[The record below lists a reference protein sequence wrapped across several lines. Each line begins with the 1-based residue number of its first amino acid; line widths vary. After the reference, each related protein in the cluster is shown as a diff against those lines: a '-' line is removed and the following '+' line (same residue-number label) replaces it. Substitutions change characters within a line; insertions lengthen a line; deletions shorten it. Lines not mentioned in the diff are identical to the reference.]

1 MNWEVKTMRSV
12 TSYFNRDLLRGALL
26 RTWPLWAA
34 YTLIWL
40 FLLPVTLFIH
50 LSDRHI
56 VYSRP
61 TLSYELLNTGLSS
74 GVMMAAVFGIF
85 FAMAMFAYLTSPRAT
100 NGMHAMPIRREGL
113 FLTHYLAGLF
123 CQVVTLLVSFAL
135 AALVTAAFGVFDG
148 YAVGTGLLLCVLL
161 VLFFYSFGVLCMVCV
176 GQILAGAVF
185 YGILNFLF
193 VGMEALLRSFAGN
206 FLYGYDGRSSAF
218 STAPLSPLVEIVRSL
233 SVVYVYDDAGTRFG
247 TSYYSMTYDG
257 IDPIGPIGVRVF
269 GLGTLAAYAAA
280 GLVLAALALLLYR
293 KRRSEMTGNT
303 VAIGWLRPVFKYG
316 VALCSAFSLGQ
327 LLSYFVFELTDSTYT
342 AGALIGT
349 IACMIFAG
357 LIGYYAAEML
367 LKKSFRV
374 FKTSWKGALA
384 TSAVLILIGLS
395 FPLDLTGYQTR
406 VPEQSDIVSATV
418 NLYGG
423 NVSGSFDLSGQ
434 ESIAL
439 LRDAHCAVIT
449 DKARQTEYNR
459 RYVPFDGDTC
469 TLRITYELADG
480 TELFRTYDLSIDEAL
495 LSDPSSPE
503 STLTKLANC
512 TEITRA
518 RVLGGWVPDN
528 LEELRITGGYLNC
541 SYYSDGKYSHSQEAE
556 LNAAQA
562 NSAFTALMQDC
573 AAGSI
578 ESADLF
584 TADENDCEYYLSLEL
599 WYFDPSDNEVRASA
613 ATHAGEDLYNGSFYL
628 RVTPGMVSTLR
639 VLRGLDLIE
648 LP

>member
-1 MNWEVKTMRSV
+1 MQSV
-12 TSYFNRDLLRGALL
+12 TSYFNRELLRGALQ

-40 FLLPVTLFIH
+40 LLLPVTLFIR

-61 TLSYELLNTGLSS
+61 TLSYELLSTGLPS

-85 FAMAMFAYLTSPRAT
+85 FAMAMFAYLTNPRAT

-148 YAVGTGLLLCVLL
+148 YAVGMGLLLCVLL

-193 VGMEALLRSFAGN
+193 VGMEVLLRSFAGN

-218 STAPLSPLVEIVRSL
+218 STAPLSPPVEIASSL
-233 SVVYVYDDAGTRFG
+233 SVSYV
-247 TSYYSMTYDG
+247 YDG
-257 IDPIGPIGVRVF
+257 IDPIGVRVF
-269 GLGTLAAYAAA
+269 HLGTFAAYAAA

-395 FPLDLTGYQTR
+395 FPLDLTGYQSR

-418 NLYGG
+418 DLYGG
-423 NVSGSFDLSGQ
+423 NVSGSFNLSGQ

-469 TLRITYELADG
+469 MLRITYELADG
-480 TELFRTYDLSIDEAL
+480 TELFRSYDLSIDEAL

-503 STLTKLANC
+503 SALTKLANC

-518 RVLGGWVPDN
+518 RVLGGWVPDH

-573 AAGSI
+573 DAGSI

-584 TADENDCEYYLSLEL
+584 AAEEDDCEYYLSLEL
-599 WYFDPSDNEVRASA
+599 WYFDPSDSEARASA
-613 ATHAGEDLYNGSFYL
+613 TKHTGEELYNGSFYL
-628 RVTPGMVSTLR
+628 RVTPDMVSTLR
-639 VLRGLDLIE
+639 ALRGLNLIE

>member
-1 MNWEVKTMRSV
+1 MRSV
-12 TSYFNRDLLRGALL
+12 TSYFNRELLRGALQ

-40 FLLPVTLFIH
+40 LLLPVTLFIR

-61 TLSYELLNTGLSS
+61 TLSYELLSTGLPS

-85 FAMAMFAYLTSPRAT
+85 FAMAMFAYLTNPRAT

-148 YAVGTGLLLCVLL
+148 YAVGMGLLLCVLL

-193 VGMEALLRSFAGN
+193 VGMEVLLRSFAGN

-218 STAPLSPLVEIVRSL
+218 STAPLSPPVEIASSL
-233 SVVYVYDDAGTRFG
+233 SVSYV
-247 TSYYSMTYDG
+247 YDG
-257 IDPIGPIGVRVF
+257 IDPIGVRVF
-269 GLGTLAAYAAA
+269 HLGTFAAYAAA

-395 FPLDLTGYQTR
+395 FPLDLTGYQSR

-418 NLYGG
+418 DLYGG
-423 NVSGSFDLSGQ
+423 NVSGSFNLSGQ

-469 TLRITYELADG
+469 MLRITYELADG
-480 TELFRTYDLSIDEAL
+480 TELFRSYDLSIDEAL

-503 STLTKLANC
+503 SALTKLANC

-518 RVLGGWVPDN
+518 RVLGGWVPDH

-541 SYYSDGKYSHSQEAE
+541 SYYSDGKYSHNEEAE

-573 AAGSI
+573 DAGSI

-584 TADENDCEYYLSLEL
+584 AAEEDDCEYYLSLEL
-599 WYFDPSDNEVRASA
+599 WYFDPSDSEARASA
-613 ATHAGEDLYNGSFYL
+613 TKHTGEELYNGSFYL
-628 RVTPGMVSTLR
+628 RVTPDMVSTLR
-639 VLRGLDLIE
+639 ALRGLNLIE

>member
-1 MNWEVKTMRSV
+1 MRSV
-12 TSYFNRDLLRGALL
+12 TSYFNRELLRGALQ

-40 FLLPVTLFIH
+40 FLLPVTLFIR

-61 TLSYELLNTGLSS
+61 TLSYELLSTGLPT

-85 FAMAMFAYLTSPRAT
+85 FAMAMFAYLTNPRAT

-148 YAVGTGLLLCVLL
+148 YAVGMGLLLCVLL

-218 STAPLSPLVEIVRSL
+218 STAPLSPPVEIASSL
-233 SVVYVYDDAGTRFG
+233 SVSYV
-247 TSYYSMTYDG
+247 YDG
-257 IDPIGPIGVRVF
+257 IDPIGVRVF
-269 GLGTLAAYAAA
+269 HLGTFAAYAAA

-395 FPLDLTGYQTR
+395 FPLDLTGYQSR

-418 NLYGG
+418 DLYGG
-423 NVSGSFDLSGQ
+423 NVSGSFNLSGQ

-459 RYVPFDGDTC
+459 RYVPFNGDTC

-480 TELFRTYDLSIDEAL
+480 TELFRSYDLSTDEAL

-503 STLTKLANC
+503 SALTKLANC

-518 RVLGGWVPDN
+518 RVLGGWVPDH

-541 SYYSDGKYSHSQEAE
+541 SYYSDGKYSHNEEAE

-573 AAGSI
+573 DAGSI

-584 TADENDCEYYLSLEL
+584 AAEEDDCEYYLSLEL
-599 WYFDPSDNEVRASA
+599 WYFDPSDSEARASA
-613 ATHAGEDLYNGSFYL
+613 TKHTGEELYNGSFYL
-628 RVTPGMVSTLR
+628 RVTPDMVSTLR
-639 VLRGLDLIE
+639 ALRGLNLIE

>member
-1 MNWEVKTMRSV
+1 MRSV
-12 TSYFNRDLLRGALL
+12 TSYFNRELLRGALQ

-40 FLLPVTLFIH
+40 LLLPVTLFIR

-61 TLSYELLNTGLSS
+61 TLSYELLSTGLPS

-85 FAMAMFAYLTSPRAT
+85 FAMAMFAYLTNPRAT

-148 YAVGTGLLLCVLL
+148 YAVGMGLLLCVLL

-218 STAPLSPLVEIVRSL
+218 STAPLSPPVEIASSL
-233 SVVYVYDDAGTRFG
+233 SVSYV
-247 TSYYSMTYDG
+247 YDG
-257 IDPIGPIGVRVF
+257 IDPIGVRVF
-269 GLGTLAAYAAA
+269 HLGTFAAYAAA

-395 FPLDLTGYQTR
+395 FPLDLTGYQSR

-418 NLYGG
+418 DLYGG
-423 NVSGSFDLSGQ
+423 NVSGSFNLSGQ

-459 RYVPFDGDTC
+459 RYVPFNGDTC

-480 TELFRTYDLSIDEAL
+480 TELFRSYDLSTDEAL

-503 STLTKLANC
+503 SALTKLANC

-518 RVLGGWVPDN
+518 RVLGGWVPDH

-573 AAGSI
+573 DAGSI

-584 TADENDCEYYLSLEL
+584 AAEEDDCEYYLSLEL
-599 WYFDPSDNEVRASA
+599 WYFDPSDSEARASA
-613 ATHAGEDLYNGSFYL
+613 TKHTGEELYNGSFYL
-628 RVTPGMVSTLR
+628 RVTPDMVSTLR
-639 VLRGLDLIE
+639 ALRGLNLIE

>member
-1 MNWEVKTMRSV
+1 MRSV
-12 TSYFNRDLLRGALL
+12 TSYFNRELLRGALQ

-40 FLLPVTLFIH
+40 LLLPVTLFIR

-61 TLSYELLNTGLSS
+61 TLSYELLSTGLPT

-85 FAMAMFAYLTSPRAT
+85 FAMAMFAYLTNSRAT

-148 YAVGTGLLLCVLL
+148 YAVGMGLLLCVLL

-193 VGMEALLRSFAGN
+193 VGMEVLLRSFAGN

-218 STAPLSPLVEIVRSL
+218 STAPLSPPVEIASSL
-233 SVVYVYDDAGTRFG
+233 SVSYV
-247 TSYYSMTYDG
+247 YDG
-257 IDPIGPIGVRVF
+257 IDPIGVRVF
-269 GLGTLAAYAAA
+269 HLGTFAAYAAA

-395 FPLDLTGYQTR
+395 FPLDLTGYQSR

-418 NLYGG
+418 DLYGG
-423 NVSGSFDLSGQ
+423 NVSGSFNLSGQ

-469 TLRITYELADG
+469 MLRITYELADG
-480 TELFRTYDLSIDEAL
+480 TELFRSYDLSIDEAL

-503 STLTKLANC
+503 SALTKLANC

-518 RVLGGWVPDN
+518 RVLGGWVPDH

-541 SYYSDGKYSHSQEAE
+541 SYYSDGKYSHNEEAE

-573 AAGSI
+573 DAGSI

-584 TADENDCEYYLSLEL
+584 AAEEDDCEYYLSLEL
-599 WYFDPSDNEVRASA
+599 WYFDPSDSEARASA
-613 ATHAGEDLYNGSFYL
+613 TKHTGEELYNGSFYL
-628 RVTPGMVSTLR
+628 RVTPDMVSTLR
-639 VLRGLDLIE
+639 ALRGLNLIE

>member
-1 MNWEVKTMRSV
+1 MRSV
-12 TSYFNRDLLRGALL
+12 TSYFNRELLRGALQ

-40 FLLPVTLFIH
+40 FLLPVTLFIR

-61 TLSYELLNTGLSS
+61 TLSYELLNTGLPT

-85 FAMAMFAYLTSPRAT
+85 FAMAMFAYLTNPRAT

-148 YAVGTGLLLCVLL
+148 YAVGMGLLLCVLL

-193 VGMEALLRSFAGN
+193 VGMEVLLRSFAGN

-218 STAPLSPLVEIVRSL
+218 STAPLSPPVEIASSL
-233 SVVYVYDDAGTRFG
+233 SVSYV
-247 TSYYSMTYDG
+247 YDG
-257 IDPIGPIGVRVF
+257 IDPIGVRVF
-269 GLGTLAAYAAA
+269 HLGTFAAYAAA

-395 FPLDLTGYQTR
+395 FPLDLTGYQSR

-418 NLYGG
+418 DLYGG
-423 NVSGSFDLSGQ
+423 NVSGSFNLSGQ

-469 TLRITYELADG
+469 MLRITYELADG
-480 TELFRTYDLSIDEAL
+480 TELFRSYDLSTDEAL

-503 STLTKLANC
+503 SALTKLANC

-518 RVLGGWVPDN
+518 RVLGGWVPDH

-573 AAGSI
+573 DAGSI

-584 TADENDCEYYLSLEL
+584 AAEEDDCEYYLSLEL
-599 WYFDPSDNEVRASA
+599 WYFDPSDSEARASA
-613 ATHAGEDLYNGSFYL
+613 TKHTGEELYNGSFYL
-628 RVTPGMVSTLR
+628 RVTPDMVSTLR
-639 VLRGLDLIE
+639 ALRGLNLIE

>member
-1 MNWEVKTMRSV
+1 MRSV
-12 TSYFNRDLLRGALL
+12 TSYFNRELLRGALQ

-40 FLLPVTLFIH
+40 LLLPVTLFIR

-61 TLSYELLNTGLSS
+61 TLSYELLNTGLPT

-85 FAMAMFAYLTSPRAT
+85 FAMALFAYLTNSRAT

-148 YAVGTGLLLCVLL
+148 YAVGMGLLLCVLL

-193 VGMEALLRSFAGN
+193 VGMEVLLRSFAGN

-218 STAPLSPLVEIVRSL
+218 STAPLSPPVEIASSL
-233 SVVYVYDDAGTRFG
+233 SVSYV
-247 TSYYSMTYDG
+247 YDG
-257 IDPIGPIGVRVF
+257 IDPIGVRVF
-269 GLGTLAAYAAA
+269 HLGTFAAYAAA

-395 FPLDLTGYQTR
+395 FPLDLTGYQSR

-418 NLYGG
+418 DLYGG
-423 NVSGSFDLSGQ
+423 NVSGSFNLSGQ

-469 TLRITYELADG
+469 MLRITYELADG
-480 TELFRTYDLSIDEAL
+480 TELFRSYDLSIDEAL

-503 STLTKLANC
+503 SALTKLANC

-518 RVLGGWVPDN
+518 RVLGGWVPDH

-541 SYYSDGKYSHSQEAE
+541 SYYSDGKYSHNEEAE

-573 AAGSI
+573 DAGSI

-584 TADENDCEYYLSLEL
+584 AAEEDDCEYYLSLEL
-599 WYFDPSDNEVRASA
+599 WYFDPSDSEARASA
-613 ATHAGEDLYNGSFYL
+613 TKHTGEELYNGSFYL
-628 RVTPGMVSTLR
+628 RVTPDMVSTLR
-639 VLRGLDLIE
+639 ALRGLNLIE

>member
-1 MNWEVKTMRSV
+1 MQSV
-12 TSYFNRDLLRGALL
+12 TSYFNRELLRGALQ

-40 FLLPVTLFIH
+40 LLLPVTIFIR

-61 TLSYELLNTGLSS
+61 TLSYELLNTGLPT

-85 FAMAMFAYLTSPRAT
+85 FAMAMFAYLTNPRAT

-148 YAVGTGLLLCVLL
+148 YAVGMGLLLCVLL

-193 VGMEALLRSFAGN
+193 VGMEVLLRSFAGN

-218 STAPLSPLVEIVRSL
+218 STAPLSPPVEIASSL
-233 SVVYVYDDAGTRFG
+233 SVSYV
-247 TSYYSMTYDG
+247 YDG
-257 IDPIGPIGVRVF
+257 IDPIGVRVLY
-269 GLGTLAAYAAA
+269 LGTFAAYAAA

-418 NLYGG
+418 DLYGG
-423 NVSGSFDLSGQ
+423 NVSGSFNLSGQ

-469 TLRITYELADG
+469 MLRITYELADG
-480 TELFRTYDLSIDEAL
+480 TELFRSYDLSTDEAL

-503 STLTKLANC
+503 SALTKLANC

-518 RVLGGWVPDN
+518 RVLGGWVPDH

-541 SYYSDGKYSHSQEAE
+541 SYYSDGEYSHNEEAE

-573 AAGSI
+573 DAGSI

-584 TADENDCEYYLSLEL
+584 AAEEDDCEYYLSLEL
-599 WYFDPSDNEVRASA
+599 WYFDPSDSEARASA
-613 ATHAGEDLYNGSFYL
+613 TKHTGEELYNGSFYL
-628 RVTPGMVSTLR
+628 RVTPDMVSTLR
-639 VLRGLDLIE
+639 ALRGLNLIE

>member
-1 MNWEVKTMRSV
+1 MRSV
-12 TSYFNRDLLRGALL
+12 TSYFNRELLRGALQ

-40 FLLPVTLFIH
+40 FLLPVTLFIR

-61 TLSYELLNTGLSS
+61 TLSYELLSTGLPS

-85 FAMAMFAYLTSPRAT
+85 FAMAMFAYLTNPRAT

-148 YAVGTGLLLCVLL
+148 YAVGMGLLLCVLL

-193 VGMEALLRSFAGN
+193 VGMEVLLRSFAGN

-218 STAPLSPLVEIVRSL
+218 STAPLSPPVEIASSL
-233 SVVYVYDDAGTRFG
+233 SVSYV
-247 TSYYSMTYDG
+247 YDG
-257 IDPIGPIGVRVF
+257 IDPIGVRVF
-269 GLGTLAAYAAA
+269 HLGTFAAYAAA

-395 FPLDLTGYQTR
+395 FPLDLTGYQSR

-418 NLYGG
+418 DLYGG
-423 NVSGSFDLSGQ
+423 NVSGSFNLSGQ

-439 LRDAHCAVIT
+439 LRDAHCAIIT

-480 TELFRTYDLSIDEAL
+480 TELFRSYDLSIDEAL

-503 STLTKLANC
+503 SALTKLANC

-518 RVLGGWVPDN
+518 RVLGGWVPDH

-541 SYYSDGKYSHSQEAE
+541 SYYSDGKYSHNQEAE

-573 AAGSI
+573 DAGSI

-584 TADENDCEYYLSLEL
+584 AAEEDDCEYYLSLEL
-599 WYFDPSDNEVRASA
+599 WYFDPSDSEARASA
-613 ATHAGEDLYNGSFYL
+613 TKHTGEELYNGSFYL
-628 RVTPGMVSTLR
+628 RVTPDMVSTLR
-639 VLRGLDLIE
+639 ALRGLNLIE

>member
-1 MNWEVKTMRSV
+1 MRSV
-12 TSYFNRDLLRGALL
+12 TSYFNRELLRGALQ

-40 FLLPVTLFIH
+40 LLLPVTLFIR

-61 TLSYELLNTGLSS
+61 TLSYELLSTGLPS

-85 FAMAMFAYLTSPRAT
+85 FAMAMFAYLTNPRAT

-148 YAVGTGLLLCVLL
+148 YAVGMGLLLCVLL

-218 STAPLSPLVEIVRSL
+218 STAPLSPPVEIASSL
-233 SVVYVYDDAGTRFG
+233 SVSYV
-247 TSYYSMTYDG
+247 YDG
-257 IDPIGPIGVRVF
+257 IDPIGVRVF
-269 GLGTLAAYAAA
+269 HLGTFAAYAAA

-316 VALCSAFSLGQ
+316 VAFCSAFSLGQ

-423 NVSGSFDLSGQ
+423 NVSGSFNLSGQ

-469 TLRITYELADG
+469 TIRITYELADG
-480 TELFRTYDLSIDEAL
+480 TELFRSYDLSTDEAL

-503 STLTKLANC
+503 SALTKLANC

-518 RVLGGWVPDN
+518 RVLGGWVPDH

-573 AAGSI
+573 DAGSI

-584 TADENDCEYYLSLEL
+584 AAEEDDCEYYLSLEL
-599 WYFDPSDNEVRASA
+599 WYFDPSDSEARASA
-613 ATHAGEDLYNGSFYL
+613 TKHTGEELYNGSFYL
-628 RVTPGMVSTLR
+628 RVTPDMVSTLR
-639 VLRGLDLIE
+639 ALRGLNLIE

>member
-1 MNWEVKTMRSV
+1 MRSV
-12 TSYFNRDLLRGALL
+12 TSYFNRELLRGALQ

-40 FLLPVTLFIH
+40 LLLPVTLFIR

-61 TLSYELLNTGLSS
+61 TLSYELLSTGLPS
-74 GVMMAAVFGIF
+74 GAMMAAVFGIF
-85 FAMAMFAYLTSPRAT
+85 FAMAMFAYLTNSRAT

-148 YAVGTGLLLCVLL
+148 YAVGMGLLLCVLL

-193 VGMEALLRSFAGN
+193 VGMEVLLRSFAGN

-218 STAPLSPLVEIVRSL
+218 STAPLSPPVEIASSL
-233 SVVYVYDDAGTRFG
+233 SVSYV
-247 TSYYSMTYDG
+247 YDG
-257 IDPIGPIGVRVF
+257 IDPIGVRVLY
-269 GLGTLAAYAAA
+269 LGTFAAYAAA

-395 FPLDLTGYQTR
+395 FPLDLTGYQSR

-418 NLYGG
+418 DLYGG
-423 NVSGSFDLSGQ
+423 NVSGSFNLSGQ

-469 TLRITYELADG
+469 MLRITYELADG
-480 TELFRTYDLSIDEAL
+480 TELFRSYDLSTDEAL

-503 STLTKLANC
+503 SALTKLANC

-518 RVLGGWVPDN
+518 RVLGGWVPDH

-573 AAGSI
+573 DAGSI

-584 TADENDCEYYLSLEL
+584 AAEEDDCEYYLSLEL
-599 WYFDPSDNEVRASA
+599 WYFDPSDSEARASA
-613 ATHAGEDLYNGSFYL
+613 TKHTGEELYNGSFYL
-628 RVTPGMVSTLR
+628 RVTPDMVSTLR
-639 VLRGLDLIE
+639 ALRGLNLIE

>member
-1 MNWEVKTMRSV
+1 MRSV
-12 TSYFNRDLLRGALL
+12 TSYFNRELLRGALL

-406 VPEQSDIVSATV
+406 VPEQNDIVSATV

-584 TADENDCEYYLSLEL
+584 AADENDCEYYLSLEL
-599 WYFDPSDNEVRASA
+599 WYFDPSDNEARASA
-613 ATHAGEDLYNGSFYL
+613 AAHAGEDLYNGSFYL

>member
-1 MNWEVKTMRSV
+1 MQSV
-12 TSYFNRDLLRGALL
+12 TSYFNRELLRGALQ

-40 FLLPVTLFIH
+40 LLLPVTLFIR

-61 TLSYELLNTGLSS
+61 TLSYELLSTGLPS

-85 FAMAMFAYLTSPRAT
+85 FAMAMFAYLTNPRAT

-148 YAVGTGLLLCVLL
+148 YAVGMGLLLCVLL

-193 VGMEALLRSFAGN
+193 VGMEVLLRSFAGN

-218 STAPLSPLVEIVRSL
+218 STAPLSPPVEIASSL
-233 SVVYVYDDAGTRFG
+233 SVSYV
-247 TSYYSMTYDG
+247 YDG
-257 IDPIGPIGVRVF
+257 IDPIGVRVLY
-269 GLGTLAAYAAA
+269 LGTFAAYAAA

-418 NLYGG
+418 DLYGG
-423 NVSGSFDLSGQ
+423 NVSGSFNLSGQ

-469 TLRITYELADG
+469 MLRITYELADG
-480 TELFRTYDLSIDEAL
+480 TELFRSYDLSIDEAL

-503 STLTKLANC
+503 SALTKLANC

-518 RVLGGWVPDN
+518 RVLGGWVPDH

-541 SYYSDGKYSHSQEAE
+541 SYYSDGKYSHNEEAE

-573 AAGSI
+573 DAGSI

-584 TADENDCEYYLSLEL
+584 AAEEDDCEYYLSLEL
-599 WYFDPSDNEVRASA
+599 WYFDPSDSEARASA
-613 ATHAGEDLYNGSFYL
+613 TKHTGEELYNGSFYL
-628 RVTPGMVSTLR
+628 RVTPDMVSTLR
-639 VLRGLDLIE
+639 ALRGLNLIE

>member
-1 MNWEVKTMRSV
+1 MRSV
-12 TSYFNRDLLRGALL
+12 TSYFNRELLRGALQ

-40 FLLPVTLFIH
+40 LLLPVTLFIR

-61 TLSYELLNTGLSS
+61 TLSYELLSTGLPS
-74 GVMMAAVFGIF
+74 GAMMAAVFGIF
-85 FAMAMFAYLTSPRAT
+85 FAMAMFAYLTNSRAT

-148 YAVGTGLLLCVLL
+148 YAVGMGLLLCVLL

-193 VGMEALLRSFAGN
+193 VGMEVLLRSFAGN

-218 STAPLSPLVEIVRSL
+218 STAPLSPPVEIASSL
-233 SVVYVYDDAGTRFG
+233 SVSYV
-247 TSYYSMTYDG
+247 YDG
-257 IDPIGPIGVRVF
+257 IDPIGVRVLY
-269 GLGTLAAYAAA
+269 LGTFAAYAAA

-395 FPLDLTGYQTR
+395 FPLDLTGYQSR

-418 NLYGG
+418 DLYGG
-423 NVSGSFDLSGQ
+423 NVSGSFNLSGQ

-459 RYVPFDGDTC
+459 RYVPFNGDTC

-480 TELFRTYDLSIDEAL
+480 TELFRSYDLSIDEAL

-503 STLTKLANC
+503 SALTKLANC

-518 RVLGGWVPDN
+518 RVLGGWVPDH

-541 SYYSDGKYSHSQEAE
+541 SYYSDGKYSHNEEAE

-573 AAGSI
+573 DAGSI

-584 TADENDCEYYLSLEL
+584 AAEEDDCEYYLSLEL
-599 WYFDPSDNEVRASA
+599 WYFDPSDSEARASA
-613 ATHAGEDLYNGSFYL
+613 TKHTGEELYNGSFYL
-628 RVTPGMVSTLR
+628 RVTPDMVSTLR
-639 VLRGLDLIE
+639 ALRGLNLIE

>member
-1 MNWEVKTMRSV
+1 MQSV
-12 TSYFNRDLLRGALL
+12 TSYFNRELLRGALL

-40 FLLPVTLFIH
+40 LLLPVTLFIR

-61 TLSYELLNTGLSS
+61 TLSYELLSTGLPS

-85 FAMAMFAYLTSPRAT
+85 FAMAMFAYLTNSRAT

-148 YAVGTGLLLCVLL
+148 YAVGMGLLLCVLL

-218 STAPLSPLVEIVRSL
+218 STAPLSPPVEIASSL
-233 SVVYVYDDAGTRFG
+233 SVSYV
-247 TSYYSMTYDG
+247 YDG
-257 IDPIGPIGVRVF
+257 IDPIGVRVF
-269 GLGTLAAYAAA
+269 HLGTFAAYAAA

-418 NLYGG
+418 DLYGG
-423 NVSGSFDLSGQ
+423 NVSGSFNLSGQ

-480 TELFRTYDLSIDEAL
+480 TELFRSYDLSIDEAL

-503 STLTKLANC
+503 SALTKLANC

-518 RVLGGWVPDN
+518 RVLGGWVPDH

-573 AAGSI
+573 DAGSI

-584 TADENDCEYYLSLEL
+584 AAEEDDCEYYLSLEL
-599 WYFDPSDNEVRASA
+599 WYFDPSDSEARASA
-613 ATHAGEDLYNGSFYL
+613 TKHTGEELYNGSFYL
-628 RVTPGMVSTLR
+628 RVTPDMVSTLR
-639 VLRGLDLIE
+639 ALRGLNLIE

>member
-1 MNWEVKTMRSV
+1 MRSV
-12 TSYFNRDLLRGALL
+12 TSYFNRELLRGALQ

-40 FLLPVTLFIH
+40 LLLPVTLFIR

-61 TLSYELLNTGLSS
+61 TLSYELLSTGLPS
-74 GVMMAAVFGIF
+74 GAMMAAVFGIF
-85 FAMAMFAYLTSPRAT
+85 FDMALFAYLTNSRAT

-148 YAVGTGLLLCVLL
+148 YAVGMGLLLCVLL

-193 VGMEALLRSFAGN
+193 VGMEVLLRSFAGN

-218 STAPLSPLVEIVRSL
+218 STAPLSPPVEIASSL
-233 SVVYVYDDAGTRFG
+233 SVSYV
-247 TSYYSMTYDG
+247 YDG
-257 IDPIGPIGVRVF
+257 IDPIGVRVF
-269 GLGTLAAYAAA
+269 HLGTFAAYAAA

-316 VALCSAFSLGQ
+316 VAFCSAFSLGQ

-418 NLYGG
+418 DLYGG
-423 NVSGSFDLSGQ
+423 NVSGSFNLSGQ

-469 TLRITYELADG
+469 MLRITYELADG
-480 TELFRTYDLSIDEAL
+480 TELFRSYDLSTDEAL

-503 STLTKLANC
+503 SALTKLANC

-518 RVLGGWVPDN
+518 RVLGGWVPDH

-573 AAGSI
+573 DAGSI

-584 TADENDCEYYLSLEL
+584 AAEEDDCEYYLSLEL
-599 WYFDPSDNEVRASA
+599 WYFDPSDSEARASA
-613 ATHAGEDLYNGSFYL
+613 TKHTGEELYNGSFYL
-628 RVTPGMVSTLR
+628 RVTPDMVSTLR
-639 VLRGLDLIE
+639 ALRGLNLIE

>member
-1 MNWEVKTMRSV
+1 MRSV
-12 TSYFNRDLLRGALL
+12 TSYFNRELLRGALQ

-40 FLLPVTLFIH
+40 LLLPVTLFIR

-61 TLSYELLNTGLSS
+61 TLSYELLSTGLPS
-74 GVMMAAVFGIF
+74 GAMMAAVFGIF
-85 FAMAMFAYLTSPRAT
+85 FAMAMFAYLTNSRAT

-148 YAVGTGLLLCVLL
+148 YAVGMGLLLCVLL

-193 VGMEALLRSFAGN
+193 VGMEVLLRSFAGN

-218 STAPLSPLVEIVRSL
+218 STAPLSPPVEIASSL
-233 SVVYVYDDAGTRFG
+233 SVSYV
-247 TSYYSMTYDG
+247 YDG
-257 IDPIGPIGVRVF
+257 IDPIGVRVF
-269 GLGTLAAYAAA
+269 HLGTFAAYAAA

-423 NVSGSFDLSGQ
+423 NVSGSFNLSGQ

-469 TLRITYELADG
+469 MLRITYELADG
-480 TELFRTYDLSIDEAL
+480 TELFRSYDLSTDEAL

-503 STLTKLANC
+503 SALTKLANC

-518 RVLGGWVPDN
+518 RVLGGWVPDH

-573 AAGSI
+573 DAGSI

-584 TADENDCEYYLSLEL
+584 AAEEDDCEYYLSLEL
-599 WYFDPSDNEVRASA
+599 WYFDPSDSEARASA
-613 ATHAGEDLYNGSFYL
+613 TKHTGEELYNGSFYL
-628 RVTPGMVSTLR
+628 RVTPDMVSTLR
-639 VLRGLDLIE
+639 ALRGLNLIE

>member
-1 MNWEVKTMRSV
+1 MRSV
-12 TSYFNRDLLRGALL
+12 TSYFNRELLRGALQ

-40 FLLPVTLFIH
+40 LLLPVTLFIR

-61 TLSYELLNTGLSS
+61 TLSYELLSTGLPS
-74 GVMMAAVFGIF
+74 GAMMAAVFGIF
-85 FAMAMFAYLTSPRAT
+85 FAMAMFAYLTNSRAT

-148 YAVGTGLLLCVLL
+148 YAVGMGLLLCVLL

-193 VGMEALLRSFAGN
+193 VGMEVLLRSFAGN

-218 STAPLSPLVEIVRSL
+218 STAPLSPPVEIASSL
-233 SVVYVYDDAGTRFG
+233 SVSYV
-247 TSYYSMTYDG
+247 YDG
-257 IDPIGPIGVRVF
+257 IDPIGVRVF
-269 GLGTLAAYAAA
+269 HLGTFAAYAAA

-395 FPLDLTGYQTR
+395 FPLDLTGYQSR

-423 NVSGSFDLSGQ
+423 NVSGSFNLSGQ

-469 TLRITYELADG
+469 MLRITYELADG
-480 TELFRTYDLSIDEAL
+480 TELFRSYDLSTDEAL

-503 STLTKLANC
+503 SALTKLANC

-518 RVLGGWVPDN
+518 RVLGGWVPDH

-573 AAGSI
+573 DAGSI

-584 TADENDCEYYLSLEL
+584 AAEEDDCEYYLSLEL
-599 WYFDPSDNEVRASA
+599 WYFDPSDSEARASA
-613 ATHAGEDLYNGSFYL
+613 TKHTGEELYNGSFYL
-628 RVTPGMVSTLR
+628 RVTPDMVSTLR
-639 VLRGLDLIE
+639 ALRGLNLIE

>member
-1 MNWEVKTMRSV
+1 MRSV
-12 TSYFNRDLLRGALL
+12 TSYFNRELLRGALQ

-40 FLLPVTLFIH
+40 FLLPVTLFIR

-61 TLSYELLNTGLSS
+61 TLSYELLNTGLPS

-85 FAMAMFAYLTSPRAT
+85 FAMAMFAYLTNSRAT

-148 YAVGTGLLLCVLL
+148 YAVGMGLLLCVLL

-193 VGMEALLRSFAGN
+193 VGMEVLLRSFAGN

-218 STAPLSPLVEIVRSL
+218 STAPLSPPVEIASSL
-233 SVVYVYDDAGTRFG
+233 SVSYV
-247 TSYYSMTYDG
+247 YDG
-257 IDPIGPIGVRVF
+257 IDPIGVRVF
-269 GLGTLAAYAAA
+269 HLGTFAAYAAA

-395 FPLDLTGYQTR
+395 FPLDLTGYQSR

-418 NLYGG
+418 DLYGG
-423 NVSGSFDLSGQ
+423 NVSGSFNLSGQ

-469 TLRITYELADG
+469 MLRITYELADG
-480 TELFRTYDLSIDEAL
+480 TELFRSYDLSIDEAL

-503 STLTKLANC
+503 SALTKLANC

-518 RVLGGWVPDN
+518 RVLGGWVPDH

-541 SYYSDGKYSHSQEAE
+541 SYYSDGKYSHNEEAE

-573 AAGSI
+573 DAGSI

-584 TADENDCEYYLSLEL
+584 AAEEDDCEYYLSLEL
-599 WYFDPSDNEVRASA
+599 WYFDPSDSEARASA
-613 ATHAGEDLYNGSFYL
+613 TKHTGEELYNGSFYL
-628 RVTPGMVSTLR
+628 RVTPDMVSTLR
-639 VLRGLDLIE
+639 ALRGLNLIE

>member
-1 MNWEVKTMRSV
+1 MRSV

-74 GVMMAAVFGIF
+74 GMMMAAVFGIF

-148 YAVGTGLLLCVLL
+148 YAVGMGLLLCVLL

-257 IDPIGPIGVRVF
+257 IDPLGPIGVRVF

-406 VPEQSDIVSATV
+406 VPEQSDIVSASV

-599 WYFDPSDNEVRASA
+599 WYFDPSDNEARASA
-613 ATHAGEDLYNGSFYL
+613 AAHAGEDLYNGSFYL

>member
-1 MNWEVKTMRSV
+1 MRSV
-12 TSYFNRDLLRGALL
+12 TSYFNRELLRGALQ

-40 FLLPVTLFIH
+40 LLLPVTLFIR

-61 TLSYELLNTGLSS
+61 TLSYELLSTGLPS
-74 GVMMAAVFGIF
+74 GAMMAAVFGIF
-85 FAMAMFAYLTSPRAT
+85 FAMAMFAYLTHSRAT

-148 YAVGTGLLLCVLL
+148 YAVGMGLLLCVLL

-193 VGMEALLRSFAGN
+193 VGMEVLLRSFAGN

-218 STAPLSPLVEIVRSL
+218 STAPLSPPVEIASSL
-233 SVVYVYDDAGTRFG
+233 SVSYV
-247 TSYYSMTYDG
+247 YDG
-257 IDPIGPIGVRVF
+257 IDPIGVRVF
-269 GLGTLAAYAAA
+269 HLGTFAAYAAA

-384 TSAVLILIGLS
+384 TSAILILIGLS

-418 NLYGG
+418 DLYGG
-423 NVSGSFDLSGQ
+423 NVSGSFNLSGQ

-459 RYVPFDGDTC
+459 RYVPFNGDTC

-480 TELFRTYDLSIDEAL
+480 TELFRSYDLSTDEAL

-503 STLTKLANC
+503 SALTKLANC

-518 RVLGGWVPDN
+518 RVLGGWVPDY

-541 SYYSDGKYSHSQEAE
+541 SYYSDGKYSHNEEAE

-573 AAGSI
+573 DAGSI

-584 TADENDCEYYLSLEL
+584 AAEEDDCEYYLSLEL
-599 WYFDPSDNEVRASA
+599 WYFDPSDSEARASA
-613 ATHAGEDLYNGSFYL
+613 TKHTGEELYNGSFYL
-628 RVTPGMVSTLR
+628 RVTPDMVSTLR
-639 VLRGLDLIE
+639 ALRGLNLIE

>member
-1 MNWEVKTMRSV
+1 MRSV
-12 TSYFNRDLLRGALL
+12 TSYFNRELLRGALQ

-40 FLLPVTLFIH
+40 LLLPVTLFIH

-61 TLSYELLNTGLSS
+61 TLSYELLNTGLPS

-85 FAMAMFAYLTSPRAT
+85 FAMAMFAYLTNPRAT

-148 YAVGTGLLLCVLL
+148 YAVGMGLLLCVLL

-193 VGMEALLRSFAGN
+193 VGMEVLLRSFAGN

-218 STAPLSPLVEIVRSL
+218 STAPLSPPVEIASSL
-233 SVVYVYDDAGTRFG
+233 SVSYV
-247 TSYYSMTYDG
+247 YDG
-257 IDPIGPIGVRVF
+257 IDPIGVRVF
-269 GLGTLAAYAAA
+269 HLGTFAAYAAA

-395 FPLDLTGYQTR
+395 FPLDLTGYQSR

-418 NLYGG
+418 DLYGG
-423 NVSGSFDLSGQ
+423 NVSGSFNLSGQ

-459 RYVPFDGDTC
+459 RYVPFNGDTC
-469 TLRITYELADG
+469 MLRITYELADG
-480 TELFRTYDLSIDEAL
+480 TELFRSYDLSIDEAL

-503 STLTKLANC
+503 SALTKLANC

-518 RVLGGWVPDN
+518 RVLGGWVPDH

-541 SYYSDGKYSHSQEAE
+541 SYYSDGKYSHNEEAE

-573 AAGSI
+573 DAGSI

-584 TADENDCEYYLSLEL
+584 AAEEDDCEYYLSLEL
-599 WYFDPSDNEVRASA
+599 WYFDPSDSEARASA
-613 ATHAGEDLYNGSFYL
+613 TKHTGEELYNGSFYL
-628 RVTPGMVSTLR
+628 RVTPDMVSTLR
-639 VLRGLDLIE
+639 ALRGLNLIE

>member
-1 MNWEVKTMRSV
+1 MRSV
-12 TSYFNRDLLRGALL
+12 TSYFNRELLRGALQ

-233 SVVYVYDDAGTRFG
+233 SVVYVYDDAGTRFD

-406 VPEQSDIVSATV
+406 VPEQNDIVSATV

-599 WYFDPSDNEVRASA
+599 WYFDPSDSEARASA
-613 ATHAGEDLYNGSFYL
+613 TKHTGEELYNGSFYL

>member
-1 MNWEVKTMRSV
+1 MRSV
-12 TSYFNRDLLRGALL
+12 TSYFNRELLRGALQ

-40 FLLPVTLFIH
+40 LLLPVTLFIR

-61 TLSYELLNTGLSS
+61 TLSYELLSTGLPS
-74 GVMMAAVFGIF
+74 GAMMAAVFGIF
-85 FAMAMFAYLTSPRAT
+85 FAMAMFAYLTNSRAT

-148 YAVGTGLLLCVLL
+148 YAVGMGLLLCVLL

-193 VGMEALLRSFAGN
+193 VGMEVLLRSFAGN

-218 STAPLSPLVEIVRSL
+218 STAPLSPPVEIASSL
-233 SVVYVYDDAGTRFG
+233 SVSYV
-247 TSYYSMTYDG
+247 YDG
-257 IDPIGPIGVRVF
+257 IDPIGVRVLY
-269 GLGTLAAYAAA
+269 LGTFAAYAAA

-423 NVSGSFDLSGQ
+423 NVRGSFNLSGQ

-459 RYVPFDGDTC
+459 RYVPFNGDTC

-480 TELFRTYDLSIDEAL
+480 TELFRSYDLSTDEAL

-503 STLTKLANC
+503 SALTKLANC

-518 RVLGGWVPDN
+518 RVLGGWVPDH

-541 SYYSDGKYSHSQEAE
+541 SYYSDGKYSHNEEAE

-573 AAGSI
+573 DAGSI

-584 TADENDCEYYLSLEL
+584 AAEEDDCEYYLSLEL
-599 WYFDPSDNEVRASA
+599 WYFDPSDSEARASA
-613 ATHAGEDLYNGSFYL
+613 TKHTGEELYNGSFYL
-628 RVTPGMVSTLR
+628 RVTPDMVSTLR
-639 VLRGLDLIE
+639 ALRGLNLIE

>member
-1 MNWEVKTMRSV
+1 MQSV
-12 TSYFNRDLLRGALL
+12 TSYFNRELLRGALQ

-40 FLLPVTLFIH
+40 LLLPVTIFIR

-61 TLSYELLNTGLSS
+61 TLSYELLSTGLPS
-74 GVMMAAVFGIF
+74 GAMMAAVFGIF
-85 FAMAMFAYLTSPRAT
+85 FAMALFAYLTNPRAT

-148 YAVGTGLLLCVLL
+148 YAVGMGLLLCVLL

-193 VGMEALLRSFAGN
+193 VGMEVLLRSFAGN

-218 STAPLSPLVEIVRSL
+218 STAPLSPPVEIASSL
-233 SVVYVYDDAGTRFG
+233 SVSYV
-247 TSYYSMTYDG
+247 YDG
-257 IDPIGPIGVRVF
+257 IDPIGVRVF
-269 GLGTLAAYAAA
+269 HLGTFAAYAAA

-418 NLYGG
+418 DLYGG
-423 NVSGSFDLSGQ
+423 NVSGSFNLSGQ

-459 RYVPFDGDTC
+459 RYVPFNGDTC

-480 TELFRTYDLSIDEAL
+480 TELFRSYDLSTDEAL

-503 STLTKLANC
+503 SALTKLANC

-518 RVLGGWVPDN
+518 RVLGGWVPDH

-541 SYYSDGKYSHSQEAE
+541 SYYSDGKYSHNEEAE

-573 AAGSI
+573 DAGSI

-584 TADENDCEYYLSLEL
+584 AAEEDDCEYYLSLEL
-599 WYFDPSDNEVRASA
+599 WYFDPSDSEARASA
-613 ATHAGEDLYNGSFYL
+613 TKHTGEELYNGSFYL
-628 RVTPGMVSTLR
+628 RVTPDMVSTLR
-639 VLRGLDLIE
+639 ALRGLNLIE

>member
-1 MNWEVKTMRSV
+1 MRSV
-12 TSYFNRDLLRGALL
+12 TSYFNRELLRGALQ

-40 FLLPVTLFIH
+40 FLLPVTLFIR

-61 TLSYELLNTGLSS
+61 TLSYELLNTGLPT

-85 FAMAMFAYLTSPRAT
+85 FAMAMFAYLTNPRAT

-148 YAVGTGLLLCVLL
+148 YAVGMGLLLCVLL

-218 STAPLSPLVEIVRSL
+218 STAPLSPPVEIASSL
-233 SVVYVYDDAGTRFG
+233 SVSYV
-247 TSYYSMTYDG
+247 YDG
-257 IDPIGPIGVRVF
+257 IDPIGVRVF
-269 GLGTLAAYAAA
+269 HLGTFAAYAAA

-357 LIGYYAAEML
+357 LIGYYVAEML

-395 FPLDLTGYQTR
+395 FPLDLTGYQSR

-423 NVSGSFDLSGQ
+423 NVSGSFNLSGQ

-459 RYVPFDGDTC
+459 RYVPFNGDTC
-469 TLRITYELADG
+469 MLRITYELADG
-480 TELFRTYDLSIDEAL
+480 TELFRSYDLSIDEAL

-503 STLTKLANC
+503 SALTKLANC

-518 RVLGGWVPDN
+518 RVLGGWVPDH

-541 SYYSDGKYSHSQEAE
+541 SYYSDGKYSHNEEAE

-573 AAGSI
+573 DAGSI

-584 TADENDCEYYLSLEL
+584 AAEEDDCEYYLSLEL
-599 WYFDPSDNEVRASA
+599 WYFDPSDSEARASA
-613 ATHAGEDLYNGSFYL
+613 TKHTGEELYNGSFYL
-628 RVTPGMVSTLR
+628 RVTPDMVSTLR
-639 VLRGLDLIE
+639 ALRGLNLIE

>member
-1 MNWEVKTMRSV
+1 MRSV
-12 TSYFNRDLLRGALL
+12 TSYFNRELLRGALQ

-40 FLLPVTLFIH
+40 FLLPVTLFIR

-61 TLSYELLNTGLSS
+61 TLSYELLNTGLPT

-85 FAMAMFAYLTSPRAT
+85 FAMAMFAYLTNSRAT

-148 YAVGTGLLLCVLL
+148 YAVGMGLLLCVLL

-218 STAPLSPLVEIVRSL
+218 STAPLSPPVEIASSL
-233 SVVYVYDDAGTRFG
+233 SVSYV
-247 TSYYSMTYDG
+247 YDG
-257 IDPIGPIGVRVF
+257 IDPIGVRVLY
-269 GLGTLAAYAAA
+269 LGTFAAYAAA

-406 VPEQSDIVSATV
+406 VPEQNDIVSATV

-469 TLRITYELADG
+469 MLRITYELADG
-480 TELFRTYDLSIDEAL
+480 TELFRSYDLSTDEAL

-503 STLTKLANC
+503 SALTKLANC

-518 RVLGGWVPDN
+518 RVLGGWVPDH

-573 AAGSI
+573 DAGSI

-584 TADENDCEYYLSLEL
+584 AAEEDDCEYYLSLEL
-599 WYFDPSDNEVRASA
+599 WYFDPSDSEARASA
-613 ATHAGEDLYNGSFYL
+613 TKHTGEELYNGSFYL
-628 RVTPGMVSTLR
+628 RVTPDMVSTLR
-639 VLRGLDLIE
+639 ALRGLNLIE

>member
-1 MNWEVKTMRSV
+1 MRSV
-12 TSYFNRDLLRGALL
+12 TSYFNRELLRGALQ

-40 FLLPVTLFIH
+40 LLLPVTLFIR

-61 TLSYELLNTGLSS
+61 TLSYELLSTGLPS

-85 FAMAMFAYLTSPRAT
+85 FAMAMFAYLTNSRAT

-148 YAVGTGLLLCVLL
+148 YAVGMGLLLCVLL

-193 VGMEALLRSFAGN
+193 VGMEVLLRSFAGN

-218 STAPLSPLVEIVRSL
+218 STAPLSPPVEIASSL
-233 SVVYVYDDAGTRFG
+233 SVSYV
-247 TSYYSMTYDG
+247 YDG
-257 IDPIGPIGVRVF
+257 IDPIGVRVF
-269 GLGTLAAYAAA
+269 HLGTFAAYAAA

-418 NLYGG
+418 DLYGG
-423 NVSGSFDLSGQ
+423 NVSGSFNLSGQ

-469 TLRITYELADG
+469 MLRITYELADG
-480 TELFRTYDLSIDEAL
+480 TELFRSYDLSIDEAL

-503 STLTKLANC
+503 SALTKLANC

-518 RVLGGWVPDN
+518 RVLGGWVPDH

-573 AAGSI
+573 DAGSI

-584 TADENDCEYYLSLEL
+584 AAEEDDCEYYLSLEL
-599 WYFDPSDNEVRASA
+599 WYFDPSDSEARASA
-613 ATHAGEDLYNGSFYL
+613 TKHTGEELYNGSFYL
-628 RVTPGMVSTLR
+628 RVTPDMVSTLR
-639 VLRGLDLIE
+639 ALRGLNLIE

>member
-1 MNWEVKTMRSV
+1 MRSV
-12 TSYFNRDLLRGALL
+12 TSYFNRELLRGALQ

-40 FLLPVTLFIH
+40 LLLPVTIFIR

-61 TLSYELLNTGLSS
+61 TLSYELLNTGLPT

-85 FAMAMFAYLTSPRAT
+85 FAMAMFAYLTNPRAT

-148 YAVGTGLLLCVLL
+148 YAVGMGLLLCVLL

-193 VGMEALLRSFAGN
+193 VGMEVLLRSFAGN

-218 STAPLSPLVEIVRSL
+218 STAPLSPPVEIASSL
-233 SVVYVYDDAGTRFG
+233 SVSYV
-247 TSYYSMTYDG
+247 YDG
-257 IDPIGPIGVRVF
+257 IDPIGVRVF
-269 GLGTLAAYAAA
+269 HLGTFAAYAAA

-395 FPLDLTGYQTR
+395 FPLDLTGYQSR

-418 NLYGG
+418 DLYGG
-423 NVSGSFDLSGQ
+423 NVSGSFNLSGQ

-469 TLRITYELADG
+469 MLRITYELADG
-480 TELFRTYDLSIDEAL
+480 TELFRSYDLSTDEAL

-503 STLTKLANC
+503 SALTKLANC

-518 RVLGGWVPDN
+518 RVLGGWVPDH

-541 SYYSDGKYSHSQEAE
+541 SYYSDGKYSHNEEAE

-573 AAGSI
+573 DAGSI

-584 TADENDCEYYLSLEL
+584 AAEEDDCEYYLSLEL
-599 WYFDPSDNEVRASA
+599 WYFDPSDSEARASA
-613 ATHAGEDLYNGSFYL
+613 TKHTGEELYNGSFYL
-628 RVTPGMVSTLR
+628 RVTPDMVSTLR
-639 VLRGLDLIE
+639 ALRGLNLIE

>member
-1 MNWEVKTMRSV
+1 MRSV
-12 TSYFNRDLLRGALL
+12 TSYFNRELLRGALQ

-40 FLLPVTLFIH
+40 LLLPVALFIR

-61 TLSYELLNTGLSS
+61 TLSYELLNTGLPT

-85 FAMAMFAYLTSPRAT
+85 FAMAMFAYLTNSRAT

-148 YAVGTGLLLCVLL
+148 YAVGMGLLLCVLL

-193 VGMEALLRSFAGN
+193 VGMEVLLRSFAGN

-218 STAPLSPLVEIVRSL
+218 STAPLSPPVEIASSL
-233 SVVYVYDDAGTRFG
+233 SVSYV
-247 TSYYSMTYDG
+247 YDG
-257 IDPIGPIGVRVF
+257 IDPIGVRVLY
-269 GLGTLAAYAAA
+269 LGTFAAYAAA

-395 FPLDLTGYQTR
+395 FPLDLTGYQSR

-423 NVSGSFDLSGQ
+423 NVSGSFNLSGQ

-469 TLRITYELADG
+469 MLRITYELADG
-480 TELFRTYDLSIDEAL
+480 TELFRSYDLSTDEAL

-503 STLTKLANC
+503 SALTKLANC

-518 RVLGGWVPDN
+518 RVLGGWVPDH

-541 SYYSDGKYSHSQEAE
+541 SYYSDGKYSHNEEAE

-573 AAGSI
+573 DAGSI

-584 TADENDCEYYLSLEL
+584 AAEEDDCEYYLSLEL
-599 WYFDPSDNEVRASA
+599 WYFDPSDSEARTSA
-613 ATHAGEDLYNGSFYL
+613 TKHTGEELYNGSFYL
-628 RVTPGMVSTLR
+628 RVTPDMVSTLR
-639 VLRGLDLIE
+639 ALRGLNLIE

>member
-1 MNWEVKTMRSV
+1 MRSV

-406 VPEQSDIVSATV
+406 VPEQNDIVSATV

-573 AAGSI
+573 DAGSI

-584 TADENDCEYYLSLEL
+584 AADENDCEYYLSLEL

>member
-1 MNWEVKTMRSV
+1 MRSV
-12 TSYFNRDLLRGALL
+12 TSYFNRELLRGALQ

-40 FLLPVTLFIH
+40 LLLPVTLFIR

-61 TLSYELLNTGLSS
+61 TLSYELLSTGLPS
-74 GVMMAAVFGIF
+74 GAMMAAVFGIF
-85 FAMAMFAYLTSPRAT
+85 FAMAMFAYLTNSRAT

-148 YAVGTGLLLCVLL
+148 YAVGMGLLLCVLL

-193 VGMEALLRSFAGN
+193 VGMEVLLRSFAGN

-218 STAPLSPLVEIVRSL
+218 STAPLSPPVEIASSL
-233 SVVYVYDDAGTRFG
+233 SVSYV
-247 TSYYSMTYDG
+247 YDG
-257 IDPIGPIGVRVF
+257 IDPIGVRVLY
-269 GLGTLAAYAAA
+269 LGTFAAYAAA

-395 FPLDLTGYQTR
+395 FPLDLTGYQSR

-418 NLYGG
+418 DLYGG
-423 NVSGSFDLSGQ
+423 NVSGSFNLSGQ

-459 RYVPFDGDTC
+459 RYVPFNGDTC

-480 TELFRTYDLSIDEAL
+480 TELFRSYDLSTDEAL

-503 STLTKLANC
+503 SALTKLANC

-518 RVLGGWVPDN
+518 RVLGGWVPDH

-573 AAGSI
+573 DAGSI

-584 TADENDCEYYLSLEL
+584 AAEEDDCEYYLSLEL
-599 WYFDPSDNEVRASA
+599 WYFDPSDSEARASA
-613 ATHAGEDLYNGSFYL
+613 TKHTGEELYNGSFYL
-628 RVTPGMVSTLR
+628 RVTPDMVSTLR
-639 VLRGLDLIE
+639 ALRGLNLIE

>member
-233 SVVYVYDDAGTRFG
+233 SVVYVHDDAGTRFG

-257 IDPIGPIGVRVF
+257 IDPIGVRVF
-269 GLGTLAAYAAA
+269 GLATLAAYAAA

-406 VPEQSDIVSATV
+406 VPEQNDIVSATV

-613 ATHAGEDLYNGSFYL
+613 ATHAGEELYNGSFYL

>member
-1 MNWEVKTMRSV
+1 MRSV
-12 TSYFNRDLLRGALL
+12 TSYFNRELLRGALQ

-40 FLLPVTLFIH
+40 LLLPVTIFIR

-61 TLSYELLNTGLSS
+61 TLSYELLSTGLPS

-85 FAMAMFAYLTSPRAT
+85 FAMAMFAYLTNSRAT

-148 YAVGTGLLLCVLL
+148 YAVGMGLLLCVLL

-193 VGMEALLRSFAGN
+193 VGMEVLLRSFAGN

-218 STAPLSPLVEIVRSL
+218 STAPLSPPVEIASSL
-233 SVVYVYDDAGTRFG
+233 SVSYV
-247 TSYYSMTYDG
+247 YDG
-257 IDPIGPIGVRVF
+257 IDPIGVRVF
-269 GLGTLAAYAAA
+269 HLGTFAAYAAA

-418 NLYGG
+418 DLYGG
-423 NVSGSFDLSGQ
+423 NVSGSFNLSGQ

-469 TLRITYELADG
+469 MLRITYELADG
-480 TELFRTYDLSIDEAL
+480 TELFRSYDLSIDEAL

-503 STLTKLANC
+503 SALTKLANC

-518 RVLGGWVPDN
+518 RVLGGWVPDH

-573 AAGSI
+573 DAGSI

-584 TADENDCEYYLSLEL
+584 AAEEDDCEYYLSLEL
-599 WYFDPSDNEVRASA
+599 WYFDPSDSEARASA
-613 ATHAGEDLYNGSFYL
+613 TKHTGEELYNGSFYL
-628 RVTPGMVSTLR
+628 RVTPDMVSTLR
-639 VLRGLDLIE
+639 ALRGLNLIE

>member
-1 MNWEVKTMRSV
+1 MQSV
-12 TSYFNRDLLRGALL
+12 TSYFNRELLRGALQ
-26 RTWPLWAA
+26 RTWPLGAA

-40 FLLPVTLFIH
+40 LLLPVTLFIR

-61 TLSYELLNTGLSS
+61 TLSYELLSTGLPS

-85 FAMAMFAYLTSPRAT
+85 FAMAMFAYLTNSRAT

-148 YAVGTGLLLCVLL
+148 YAVGMGLLLCVLL

-218 STAPLSPLVEIVRSL
+218 STAPLSPPVEIASSL
-233 SVVYVYDDAGTRFG
+233 SVSYV
-247 TSYYSMTYDG
+247 YDG
-257 IDPIGPIGVRVF
+257 IDPIGVRVF
-269 GLGTLAAYAAA
+269 HLGTFAAYAAA

-395 FPLDLTGYQTR
+395 FPLDLTGYQSR

-418 NLYGG
+418 DLYGG
-423 NVSGSFDLSGQ
+423 NVSGSFNLSGQ

-469 TLRITYELADG
+469 MLRITYELADG
-480 TELFRTYDLSIDEAL
+480 TELFRSYDLSTDEAL

-503 STLTKLANC
+503 SALTKLANC

-518 RVLGGWVPDN
+518 RVLGGWVPDH

-573 AAGSI
+573 DAGSI

-584 TADENDCEYYLSLEL
+584 AAEEDDCEYYLSLEL
-599 WYFDPSDNEVRASA
+599 WYFDPSDSEARASA
-613 ATHAGEDLYNGSFYL
+613 TKHTGEELYNGSFYL
-628 RVTPGMVSTLR
+628 RVTPDMVSTLR
-639 VLRGLDLIE
+639 ALRGLNLIE

>member
-1 MNWEVKTMRSV
+1 MRSV

-406 VPEQSDIVSATV
+406 VPEQNDIVSATV

-480 TELFRTYDLSIDEAL
+480 TELFRSYDLSIDEAL

-599 WYFDPSDNEVRASA
+599 WYFDPSDNEARASA
-613 ATHAGEDLYNGSFYL
+613 AAHAGEDLYNGSFYL

>member
-1 MNWEVKTMRSV
+1 MQSV
-12 TSYFNRDLLRGALL
+12 TSYFNRELLRGALQ

-40 FLLPVTLFIH
+40 LLLPVTLFIR

-61 TLSYELLNTGLSS
+61 TLSYELLSTGLPS
-74 GVMMAAVFGIF
+74 GAMMAAVFGIF
-85 FAMAMFAYLTSPRAT
+85 FAMAMFAYLTNSRAT

-148 YAVGTGLLLCVLL
+148 YAVGMGLLLCVLL

-193 VGMEALLRSFAGN
+193 VGMEVLLRSFAGN

-218 STAPLSPLVEIVRSL
+218 STAPLSPPVEIASSL
-233 SVVYVYDDAGTRFG
+233 SVSYV
-247 TSYYSMTYDG
+247 YDG
-257 IDPIGPIGVRVF
+257 IDPIGVRVF
-269 GLGTLAAYAAA
+269 HLGTFAAYAAA

-418 NLYGG
+418 DLYGG
-423 NVSGSFDLSGQ
+423 NVSGSFNLSGQ

-469 TLRITYELADG
+469 MLRITYELADG
-480 TELFRTYDLSIDEAL
+480 TELFRSYDLSTDEAL

-503 STLTKLANC
+503 SALTKLANC

-518 RVLGGWVPDN
+518 RVLGGWVPDH

-541 SYYSDGKYSHSQEAE
+541 SYYSDGKYSHNEEAE

-573 AAGSI
+573 DAGSI

-584 TADENDCEYYLSLEL
+584 AAEEDDCEYYLSLEL
-599 WYFDPSDNEVRASA
+599 WYFDPSDSEARASA
-613 ATHAGEDLYNGSFYL
+613 TKHTGEELYNGSFYL
-628 RVTPGMVSTLR
+628 RVTPDMVSTLR
-639 VLRGLDLIE
+639 ALRGLNLIE

>member
-1 MNWEVKTMRSV
+1 MRSV
-12 TSYFNRDLLRGALL
+12 TSYFNRELLRGALQ

-40 FLLPVTLFIH
+40 LLLPVTLFIR

-61 TLSYELLNTGLSS
+61 TLSYELLSTGLPS
-74 GVMMAAVFGIF
+74 GAMMAAVFGIF
-85 FAMAMFAYLTSPRAT
+85 FAMAMFAYLTNSRAT

-148 YAVGTGLLLCVLL
+148 YAVGMGLLLCVLL

-193 VGMEALLRSFAGN
+193 VGMEVLLRSFAGN

-218 STAPLSPLVEIVRSL
+218 STAPLSPPVEIASSL
-233 SVVYVYDDAGTRFG
+233 SVSYV
-247 TSYYSMTYDG
+247 YDG
-257 IDPIGPIGVRVF
+257 IDPIGVRVLY
-269 GLGTLAAYAAA
+269 LGTFAAYAAA

-423 NVSGSFDLSGQ
+423 NVSGSFNLSGQ

-469 TLRITYELADG
+469 MLRITYELADG
-480 TELFRTYDLSIDEAL
+480 TELFRSYDLSTDEAL

-503 STLTKLANC
+503 SALTKLANC

-518 RVLGGWVPDN
+518 RVLGGWVPDH

-573 AAGSI
+573 DAGSI

-584 TADENDCEYYLSLEL
+584 AAEEDDCEYYLSLEL
-599 WYFDPSDNEVRASA
+599 WYFDPSDSEARASA
-613 ATHAGEDLYNGSFYL
+613 TKHTGEELYNGSFYL
-628 RVTPGMVSTLR
+628 RVTPDMVSTLR
-639 VLRGLDLIE
+639 ALRGLNLIE

>member
-1 MNWEVKTMRSV
+1 MRSV
-12 TSYFNRDLLRGALL
+12 TSYFNRELLRGALQ

-40 FLLPVTLFIH
+40 LLLPVTIFIR

-61 TLSYELLNTGLSS
+61 TLSYELLSTGLPS
-74 GVMMAAVFGIF
+74 GAMMAAVFGIF
-85 FAMAMFAYLTSPRAT
+85 FAMAMFAYLTNSRAT

-148 YAVGTGLLLCVLL
+148 YAVGMGLLLCVLL

-193 VGMEALLRSFAGN
+193 VGMEVLLRSFAGN

-218 STAPLSPLVEIVRSL
+218 STAPLSPPVEIASSL
-233 SVVYVYDDAGTRFG
+233 SVSYV
-247 TSYYSMTYDG
+247 YDG
-257 IDPIGPIGVRVF
+257 IDPIGVRVF
-269 GLGTLAAYAAA
+269 HLGTFAAYAAA

-316 VALCSAFSLGQ
+316 VAFCSAFSLGQ

-395 FPLDLTGYQTR
+395 FPLDLTGYQSR

-418 NLYGG
+418 DLYGG
-423 NVSGSFDLSGQ
+423 NVSGSFNLSGQ

-459 RYVPFDGDTC
+459 RYVPFNGDTC

-480 TELFRTYDLSIDEAL
+480 TELFRSYDLSTDEAL

-503 STLTKLANC
+503 SALTKLANC

-518 RVLGGWVPDN
+518 RVLGGWVPDH

-541 SYYSDGKYSHSQEAE
+541 SYYSDGKYSHNEEAE

-573 AAGSI
+573 DAGSI

-584 TADENDCEYYLSLEL
+584 AAEEDDCEYYLSLEL
-599 WYFDPSDNEVRASA
+599 WYFDPSDSEARASA
-613 ATHAGEDLYNGSFYL
+613 TKHTGEELYNGSFYL
-628 RVTPGMVSTLR
+628 RVTPDMVSTLR
-639 VLRGLDLIE
+639 ALRGLNLIE

>member
-1 MNWEVKTMRSV
+1 MRSV

-406 VPEQSDIVSATV
+406 VPEQSDIVSASV

-480 TELFRTYDLSIDEAL
+480 TELFRSYDLSIDEAL

-599 WYFDPSDNEVRASA
+599 WYFDPSDNEARASA
-613 ATHAGEDLYNGSFYL
+613 AAHAGEDLYNGSFYL